1 MQKRTCYIR
10 GKDNLISNPYPPQ
23 ITSERQ
29 TAPRVNLSA
38 NKKYYIEILQTVSDT
53 DSLQIMVS

>member
-1 MQKRTCYIR
+1 MQERTCYIR
-10 GKDNLISNPYPPQ
+10 GKNNFISNPYPPQ